1 MRAPRGSQCSVRRLV
16 GIVVAALVAL
26 GAPAALH
33 LGRAAY
39 FRRLR
44 AAVARVAAHIA
55 TERRL
60 KGG

>member
-1 MRAPRGSQCSVRRLV
+1 MRGYLQPGASHDR
-16 GIVVAALVAL
+16 AAAD
-26 GAPAALH
+26 LH
-33 LGRAAY
+33 LSRATY

-60 KGG
+60 TGR